1 MDRIDKILS
10 HNGFGSRKDVKRLLK
25 SGCVFVNG
33 KRIFDSGE
41 QVDADSDVIKVGENV
56 VQVQKNLYI
65 MMNKPS
71 GVVSAK
77 TDANNRTVFDVL
89 EESDGFVSWST
100 TNAQPSAMTKDLHIV
115 GRLDKD
121 SEGLLLFTTNG
132 SLTHKIIS
140 PKNECEKKYFVRLK
154 NSESP
159 ERQTEIARRFFDGV
173 YVEREGKEADF
184 NAKSAK
190 IEWKNENE
198 AEVIVSEG
206 KFHQVK
212 RMFLALGNEVVYLK
226 RIAIAGLVLD
236 EKLKVG
242 EARELSDAEVKK
254 LQDCFVL

>member
-25 SGCVFVNG
+25 KGCVFING
-33 KRIFDSGE
+33 RQIFDSGE
-41 QVDADSDVIKVGENV
+41 QVDADNDVIKVCENV
-56 VQVQKNLYI
+56 VKVQKNLYI

-77 TDANNRTVFDVL
+77 SDANNRTVFDVL
-89 EESDGFVSWST
+89 EESDGFVYT
-100 TNAQPSAMTKDLHIV
+100 QPPAMTKDLHIV

-121 SEGLLLFTTNG
+121 SEGLLLLTTDG

-154 NSESP
+154 SSESQ
-159 ERQTEIARRFFDGV
+159 ERQTEIARRFFAGV
-173 YVEREGKEADF
+173 HVEREGKEVGF

-236 EKLKVG
+236 EKLKIG
-242 EARELSDAEVKK
+242 EARELTAEEVSRLLKI
-254 LQDCFVL
+254 